1 MAALSADSWRV
12 GIVALGVNSSDDLK
26 PLIFLAR
33 GLTTNGAQ
41 VTLITHG
48 QYAKLLASEGVQF
61 LDGGPCPFVARSQTP
76 EGRALDSP
84 GAGSS
89 ALTTFMLMLT
99 GEWFARG
106 KAAAAEVDTMVLAT
120 TSAGFIYPSV
130 CEMLHRKFV
139 VLDCSPCVKTSEF
152 GPPRGYGSSQA
163 GFRWVNSQRW
173 DAHAKSMW
181 VHLYRDGVNRARASH
196 NLSLDERAHGPWEA
210 ISDERG
216 PVPVLL
222 AYSEVLLPRPLDWS
236 PGVRIVGP
244 LLEEEAPLGTPI
256 PATVTKVLEGSLPV
270 VYVTFGEQF
279 NSYQSRESRKGI
291 LVACV
296 GAIQKAG
303 AVAIM
308 VCPPSCGV
316 SADALRHCLV
326 LAERPPMAVE
336 RAIWR
341 KSGAVLC
348 SGDSLTVHAASMAG
362 AALCTL
368 DFGRDDTPEAFW
380 GARVAASG
388 LGPASVPVKSKDTL
402 GALLET
408 SLRAVLP
415 SDSPVRT
422 AARAA
427 ASSMARSSK
436 EGGLARACAL
446 LRELAG
452 VSTPSASAPSPAAAS
467 APASTSAGTGTA
479 AAAAAKPSSQSAAA
493 EVPTPTAVAP
503 SPAAVK
509 TSPVPKE
516 STVSSNDKRPIAGF
530 SFSHRGA
537 LGDGSEGE
545 NVWRKGEDGIFKVRA
560 GPNYK
565 KNGRKQP
572 SGPSL
577 YELVGVDMIKSDS
590 ALDGLEEYLRFP
602 HIDRDT
608 NHAAVPSFMVVNGT
622 LPLEAPSML
631 SATSDGPTINAV
643 FYFAIKQST
652 CDALKDLAA
661 AAPAVKLLAAWCA
674 SALEAPAMFAR
685 FKCIG
690 SVRNYE
696 AAGMP
701 SMFKS
706 FNGKPVL
713 IRNRLVNKGGSGHM
727 RRGSNQALE
736 MNVNIRAWPY
746 LAKQGFGYLL
756 SGSQKTDLDVGFV
769 LEGIADHELPECL
782 IGSARLTKLD
792 PAQFHKLPPQPKKK

>member
-1 MAALSADSWRV
+1 MSALSSGAWRV
-12 GIVALGVNSSDDLK
+12 GIIALGVNSSDDLK

-33 GLTTNGAQ
+33 GLAQSGAH

-89 ALTTFMLMLT
+89 ALTAFMLMLT
-99 GEWFARG
+99 GEWFTRG
-106 KAAAAEVDTMVLAT
+106 KAAAADLDMMVLAT

-130 CEMLHRKFV
+130 CEFLHRKFV

-196 NLSLDERAHGPWEA
+196 KLPLDERAHGPWEA

-216 PVPVLL
+216 LVPVLL
-222 AYSEVLLPRPLDWS
+222 AYSDVLLARPLDWS

-244 LLEEEAPLGTPI
+244 LLEEEAPSGTPI
-256 PATVTKVLEGSLPV
+256 PAPVTKLLEGSMPV

-279 NSYQSRESRKGI
+279 NTYQSRESRKGI
-291 LVACV
+291 LVACA

-303 AVAIM
+303 AAAVV

-348 SGDSLTVHAASMAG
+348 SGDSLTVHAAIMAG
-362 AALCTL
+362 AALCTF

-402 GALLET
+402 GPLLEA

-415 SDSPVRT
+415 SDSPIRT

-427 ASSMARSSK
+427 ASSMARPV
-436 EGGLARACAL
+436 EEQGLARACAL
-446 LRELAG
+446 LRDVAG
-452 VSTPSASAPSPAAAS
+452 VASPSTSAPAEL
-467 APASTSAGTGTA
+467 ASTSAAAATA
-479 AAAAAKPSSQSAAA
+479 AAPSLSAAA
-493 EVPTPTAVAP
+493 EAPAPTLAP
-503 SPAAVK
+503 SAVVAAAVEA
-509 TSPVPKE
+509 SPVPKE
-516 STVSSNDKRPIAGF
+516 SKVASDDKRPIAGF

-537 LGDGSEGE
+537 LDTRSEGE
-545 NVWRKGEDGIFKVRA
+545 NVWRKGEDGIFKVRT

-590 ALDGLEEYLRFP
+590 ALDGLEAYLRFP

-608 NHAAVPSFMVVNGT
+608 NHAAVPSLMVVNGT

-631 SATSDGPTINAV
+631 SSTSDGPTINAV

-652 CDALKDLAA
+652 CDALRDLSG
-661 AAPAVKLLAAWCA
+661 AAPAIKLLAAWCA
-674 SALEAPAMFAR
+674 SALEAPDMFAR

-727 RRGSNQALE
+727 RLGTNKTLE

-756 SGSQKTDLDVGFV
+756 SGSHKTDLDVGFV

-792 PAQFHKLPPQPKKK
+792 PSQFHKFSPQTKKK